1 METLYE
7 IRERLIEIYY
17 KRERII
23 VPVIKLVLF
32 FLVFLTINQQI
43 GYNARLKGL
52 IVVFGISFI
61 CAFLPV
67 TYGTFIVGLVS
78 VGHIYSASF
87 VLAGIAILV
96 LLLLYCLLIGFAPK
110 WSYVVLCI
118 PILFLIEVPYIIPVL
133 LGLIASPISIF
144 ATTAGVIVYYF
155 FMVLKEVATIGS
167 GTSVEE
173 VLETYQHVVDGI
185 MGKEEMFLTIIVFA
199 TVTLVVYV
207 IRKISFSYS
216 FQVAILIGLVLNMIG
231 FLVGGAKMGGNEGAI
246 GWMMMGTVVSG
257 IILYIIWFFRLTLEY
272 NRMEQ
277 LEFEDEDYYYY
288 VKAIPKVKMTL
299 ENRNVKRIV
308 GEHNLQED
316 INSLKN

>member
-7 IRERLIEIYY
+7 IREKLIEIYY

-23 VPVIKLVLF
+23 VPVTKLVLF

-207 IRKISFSYS
+207 IRKIPFSYS